1 MGKTKGATAQPR
13 RTLAERNG
21 PLLTLQEV
29 ADALAVNERMVRRL
43 VYRYELPVT
52 HVGKLIRVHQ
62 EDLDNYIAQQREG
75 S

>member
-13 RTLAERNG
+13 RSREERNG
-21 PLLTLQEV
+21 RLLTLQDV
-29 ADALAVNERMVRRL
+29 ADELAVNERMVRRL